1 MHSPIET
8 IVFVAYLDSLFSESR
23 AREVTP
29 HRGVPPTLNRL
40 HAQAMREHAR
50 PSALLI
56 REGATWNPI
65 PDWRL
70 DRQVIRLALFLRERL
85 GVEAGDRVALVSE
98 LRAEWLVADLAALG
112 IGAVSVA
119 IDPRLEQRELAE
131 ALEDAKPRV
140 TFVSPAAQQMLESL
154 DGRAPPP
161 GQLVTLGPAV
171 AGGALAFHDLLDQ
184 GGTLDTPERA
194 QSYRASAREIG
205 PDQPAVRHYRK
216 AARGAW
222 DLEEWSQGEAIEWLR
237 AGWLREPAR
246 PGDLAYACDP
256 VVAPATRLAIYAFL
270 GDGCTTTAL
279 APAGGEPGDVAA
291 LHPTKIVAPAG
302 LFEDVVRAG
311 LARADEQSGS
321 HRGWRSRALRLSGL
335 PHARSEERAM
345 REALGGRVRWIGST
359 EPLDSTLAERLGTV
373 TTVQPVPNLNKGG
386 AV

>member
-1 MHSPIET
+1 MHSPIES
-8 IVFVAYLDSLFSESR
+8 ILFVAYLDSLFSESR

-56 REGATWNPI
+56 REGVTWTPI

-85 GVEAGDRVALVSE
+85 GVEPGERVALVSE
-98 LRAEWLVADLAALG
+98 LRPEWLIADLAALG
-112 IGAVSVA
+112 LGAVSVA
-119 IDPRLEQRELAE
+119 IDPRLDHRELAE
-131 ALEDAKPRV
+131 ALEDAEPRV
-140 TFVSPAAQQMLESL
+140 TFVSQAAQQMLESL

-161 GQLVTLGPAV
+161 GHLVTLGPAV
-171 AGGALAFHDLLDQ
+171 AGGVPAFHDLLDQ

-194 QSYRASAREIG
+194 QAYRASAREIG
-205 PDQPAVRHYRK
+205 PEQPAVRHYRK

-246 PGDLAYACDP
+246 AGDLAYVCDP
-256 VVAPATRLAIYAFL
+256 TVSPAARLALYAFL

-279 APAGGEPGDVAA
+279 APAGGEPSDVAA
-291 LHPTKIVAPAG
+291 LHPTRIVAPSA
-302 LFEDVVRAG
+302 LFDNVVRAG
-311 LARADEQSGS
+311 LARADERPGS
-321 HRGWRSRALRLSGL
+321 HRGWRSHASRLSQL
-335 PHARSEERAM
+335 PRARRDERAM
-345 REALGGRVRWIGST
+345 REALGGRAQWIGST
-359 EPLDSTLAERLGTV
+359 EPLDSALAERLGTV